1 MSAVTRRSRLLHDEL
16 IPKRSRQMTESALL
30 KTGGRRRYQRKMIEG
45 TARTVTIS
53 FAGTETIDQIIDRWA
68 VEHHASRS
76 QVIRGALLLADAH
89 WSKR

>member
-16 IPKRSRQMTESALL
+16 IPKRSRQVTESEIL
-30 KTGGRRRYQRKMIEG
+30 KTGRKRYQRKRSEG
-45 TARTVTIS
+45 ARTVTIS

-68 VEHHASRS
+68 IDHHASRS
-76 QVIRGALLLADAH
+76 EVIRGALLLADAH

>member
-1 MSAVTRRSRLLHDEL
+1 MHDEL
-16 IPKRSRQMTESALL
+16 IPRRAIQQNQAAQL
-30 KTGGRRRYQRKMIEG
+30 KLGGRKRYQRKKTEG
-45 TARTVTIS
+45 SRTVTIS

-76 QVIRGALLLADAH
+76 EIIRGALLLADAH